1 MPEPEERKGVVLQGI
16 LRGKILLVVVVTAAV
31 SLLHFLTPAGPHT
44 RHWLHL
50 LYQKLYYVPILM
62 AAAFLGVRGAF
73 ATALVVSLIFFAHI
87 LRDWSGDLMRQAEQV
102 GEIASFWVI
111 AVASSFLFQ
120 RVRRA
125 LEQERVAHEETLTAL
140 ASSLDLRER
149 ETALHSRRV
158 REYTMLLARRMGW
171 KDEATLVN
179 IAIGALLHDVGKIGV
194 PDHVLLKQ
202 GELTQK
208 EWNEIRRHP
217 ELGAMLIGRIPFL
230 AGAREIV
237 LSHHEKYDGSG
248 YPGGLKGEDIPIG
261 GRIFAV
267 ADVFDAL
274 TTERP
279 YRAAVSYREA
289 ADLIAKESGTHFD
302 PEVVDAFHKV
312 PFREWSEV
320 ASRNGVTFRE
330 S

>member
-1 MPEPEERKGVVLQGI
+1 MSAVLQVGA
-16 LRGKILLVVVVTAAV
+16 RGKILLIVAVTAAV
-31 SLLHFLTPAGPHT
+31 SLLHFLTPTGPHGW
-44 RHWLHL
+44 HGLHL

-62 AAAFLGVRGAF
+62 ATAWLGVRGAF
-73 ATALVVSLIFFAHI
+73 IATLAVSAIFFLHI
-87 LRDWSGDLMRQAEQV
+87 VKDWSGDLMRQADQV

-111 AVASSFLFQ
+111 ALASSFLFH
-120 RVRRA
+120 RERSA
-125 LEQERVAHEETLTAL
+125 MEQTRLAHEETLTAL
-140 ASSLDLRER
+140 ASSLDLREH

-202 GELTQK
+202 GELAD
-208 EWNEIRRHP
+208 EDWNEIRRHP
-217 ELGAMLIGRIPFL
+217 ELGATLIGRIPFL

-248 YPGGLKGEDIPIG
+248 YPNGLSGKQIPLG
-261 GRIFAV
+261 GRIFAIV
-267 ADVFDAL
+267 DVFDAL

-279 YRAAVSYREA
+279 YKPSQSYREA
-289 ADLIAKESGTHFD
+289 ADLLAKDRGKHFD
-302 PEVVDAFHKV
+302 PEVIDAFLSI
-312 PFREWSEV
+312 PFRDWSEI
-320 ASRNGVTFRE
+320 ASRNGVSLRE
-330 S
+330 A

>member
-1 MPEPEERKGVVLQGI
+1 MPEPEERKGVVLHGI
-16 LRGKILLVVVVTAAV
+16 LRGKILLVVVVTAVV
-31 SLLHFLTPAGPHT
+31 SLLHFLTPAGPHAW
-44 RHWLHL
+44 HGLHL

-62 AAAFLGVRGAF
+62 ATAWLGVRGAF
-73 ATALVVSLIFFAHI
+73 IATLAVSAIFFLHI
-87 LRDWSGDLMRQAEQV
+87 VKDWSGDLMRQADQV

-111 AVASSFLFQ
+111 ALASSFLFH
-120 RVRRA
+120 RERSA
-125 LEQERVAHEETLTAL
+125 MEQTRLAHEETLTAL
-140 ASSLDLRER
+140 ASSLDLREH

-202 GELTQK
+202 GELAD
-208 EWNEIRRHP
+208 EDWNEIRRHP
-217 ELGAMLIGRIPFL
+217 ELGATLIGRIPFL

-248 YPGGLKGEDIPIG
+248 YPNGLSGKQIPLG
-261 GRIFAV
+261 GRIFAIV
-267 ADVFDAL
+267 DVFDAL

-279 YRAAVSYREA
+279 YKPSQSYREA
-289 ADLIAKESGTHFD
+289 ADLLAKDRGKHFD
-302 PEVVDAFHKV
+302 PEVIDAFLSI
-312 PFREWSEV
+312 PFRDWSEI
-320 ASRNGVTFRE
+320 ASRNGVSLRE
-330 S
+330 A